1 MFKASGNFESVDAQ
15 IEGLGSIQA
24 IQQLYVEHTADV
36 MKD

>member
-1 MFKASGNFESVDAQ
+1 MMDAQ